1 MNAVIRNGV
10 LMIRVGGGFMT
21 ISEFVDKHAE
31 KELNSLKIRVKKEK
45 KQLDEV
51 VTELVK
57 KFKEKKFAN
66 A

>member
-1 MNAVIRNGV
+1 MIRNGV